1 MKRVVVGRRACDA
14 CDICEKFA
22 AHSTLLYGCS
32 DEQTRT
38 NRVAES
44 RIVDAHLASRKRRT
58 LDICR
63 FCCELTE
70 SGQIDITQMVES
82 PRPACH
88 LPILV
93 PYLEIPTL

>member
-1 MKRVVVGRRACDA
+1 MKPVVVGPSGGDV
-14 CDICEKFA
+14 CERFA
-22 AHSTLLYGCS
+22 AHSTLLDGCS

-44 RIVDAHLASRKRRT
+44 RIVDAHLASCKRPT
-58 LDICR
+58 LYICR

-82 PRPACH
+82 PRPACR
-88 LPILV
+88 LPVLV
-93 PYLEIPTL
+93 PYVEIPTL